1 MHREA
6 GRGLGRDR
14 TFSVAAR
21 PDLDVDAADLTGS
34 VRVLQ
39 LCIRDQDVAIPVD
52 RELKLGCRQPPLP
65 VGFSLALS
73 CSRRFASSGEDA
85 FQFGVD
91 PDPPDLRTLPGQSL
105 DLRPAGPAYGRVVRA
120 SFSFTSPDQVRWSA
134 TSPFLTASLRANE
147 GDLVG

>member
-6 GRGLGRDR
+6 RRGLGRDR
-14 TFSVAAR
+14 TFSVVAR

-73 CSRRFASSGEDA
+73 CSRRFASSGEEA

-105 DLRPAGPAYGRVVRA
+105 DLRPAGPAYGRVVRG
-120 SFSFTSPDQVRWSA
+120 FLLFHEPGPSP
-134 TSPFLTASLRANE
+134 
-147 GDLVG
+147 LVGDQSVLDGQPLGQ